1 MPIDQTRAL
10 SVAEIEK
17 QVASIWREVL
27 DVPPGEGDATFFELN
42 GQSISAVRIV
52 ARVQEE
58 IGVQV
63 DLGDLFEDPDLATFT
78 RDIVAKAET
87 LGR

>member
-10 SVAEIEK
+10 SVAEIEN
-17 QVASIWREVL
+17 QVASIWRDVL
-27 DVPPGEGDATFFELN
+27 DVPPGEDGATFFELN

-63 DLGDLFEDPDLATFT
+63 DLGDLFEDPNLATFT
-78 RDIVAKAET
+78 RDIVAKAQT